1 MSRRMLILLA
11 HPDDETFGPGGTI
24 VRYARQ
30 GVEIHLGTATR
41 GEAGM
46 LGDPPVTDREHVGEV
61 RAAELRCA
69 AAVLGIKE
77 VTFMGFADGRL
88 ADTPR
93 ERIVEKCVEMIR
105 RVRPHVLLGF
115 GPGGVSGHPDHVVM
129 SEAARE
135 AFDASADPARFPE
148 QIRDGLSPWG
158 ASKLYQYEVPEEVF
172 ATWNVPLRGVPRD
185 SLTTYIDT
193 SECVDRKIEAFYCH
207 KTQAR
212 DYNMILSQEGY
223 RDFARRE
230 TYVLAASRLS
240 RMAFPETDL
249 FQGIPPEERMA
260 P

>member
-1 MSRRMLILLA
+1 MPRRMLILLA

-46 LGDPPVTDREHVGEV
+46 LGDPPVTDREHAGEV
-61 RAAELRCA
+61 RAAELGCA
-69 AAVLGIKE
+69 AAVLGIGT

-93 ERIVEKCVEMIR
+93 ERIVGKCVEMIR
-105 RVRPHVLLGF
+105 RTRPHVLIGF
-115 GPGGVSGHPDHVVM
+115 GPEGISGHMDHVVM
-129 SEAARE
+129 SKAALE
-135 AFDASADPARFPE
+135 AFAAADDPARFPE
-148 QIRDGLSPWG
+148 QLRGGLGPWG
-158 ASKLYQYEVPEEVF
+158 VSKLYQFEVSEEVF
-172 ATWNVPLRGVPRD
+172 AAWNVPLRGVPPGR
-185 SLTTYIDT
+185 LTTFIDT
-193 SECVDRKIEAFYCH
+193 SECVDRKIQAFYCH

-212 DYNMILSQEGY
+212 DYNMILSQKGY

-230 TYVLAASRLS
+230 TFVLAASRLS
-240 RMAFPETDL
+240 KKAFPETDL
-249 FQGIPPEERMA
+249 FQGIPPGEHLA